1 MSFAVEPPKYSE
13 ERERSG
19 EGSAGGR
26 KVEREKKKKRKEGEE
41 WDKEKEEKGGWMSWF
56 LDVSSGLP
64 PPGTVVSGRLDERM
78 GGRGPGGGGA
88 FEFGL

>member
-19 EGSAGGR
+19 EGGTGGL
-26 KVEREKKKKRKEGEE
+26 KVERKKKK
-41 WDKEKEEKGGWMSWF
+41 KEKEKEDGGWMSWF

-78 GGRGPGGGGA
+78 GGRGPGA